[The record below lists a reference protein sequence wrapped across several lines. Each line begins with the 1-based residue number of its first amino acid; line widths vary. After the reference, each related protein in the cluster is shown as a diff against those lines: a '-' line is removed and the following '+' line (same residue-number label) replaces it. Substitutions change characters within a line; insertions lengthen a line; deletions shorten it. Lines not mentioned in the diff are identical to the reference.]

1 MAFNS
6 KTPIKVTVTL
16 GGARQNRITNFY
28 SLEQL
33 KNKHLIFLFFSF
45 FYFGFFL
52 SSALPLTFRTSET
65 MKPVAQQV
73 RSNPQKPT
81 KVR

>member
-33 KNKHLIFLFFSF
+33 KNKHLIFLFF

-73 RSNPQKPT
+73 RSNPQKLT